1 MTNTKLAQ
9 ALAQFEAALLF
20 AYPEGARGA
29 AFDCWNAARQAL
41 AAYDAE
47 QAAMRD
53 LECPPDPET
62 VERELAAQAVPAVRV
77 ADVGFR
83 WDGEKQQ
90 HVPTLLVEFE
100 PVPANSGSDAKGWR
114 DRDAMAA
121 MLAAAPTP
129 PAPEAQ
135 QAAGQEQDER
145 DAFEAWATEYSTIPL
160 ERDDDDGLGTTGY
173 TVMEQTMLWD
183 AWQAAMAHAREA
195 VESVPVP
202 RIWGIANSRHAW
214 IIAQAFDDYRAAVL
228 RALVETK

>member
-1 MTNTKLAQ
+1 MTLPAD
-9 ALAQFEAALLF
+9 
-20 AYPEGARGA
+20 YARE
-29 AFDCWNAARQAL
+29 AL
-41 AAYDAE
+41 AAYEALAAHDAE
-47 QAAMRD
+47 QAQ
-53 LECPPDPET
+53 
-62 VERELAAQAVPAVRV
+62 AAKAVPA
-77 ADVGFR
+77 GFKLVPV
-83 WDGEKQQ
+83 E
-90 HVPTLLVEFE
+90 PTLEMLTAAGREDDKAFIDGM
-100 PVPANSGSDAKGWR
+100 PHGATAADTW
-114 DRDAMAA
+114 AA

-135 QAAGQEQDER
+135 QTAGQEQDER